1 MAAPRSFNDYLH
13 PDLQSHILITHGV
26 PIKSLL
32 SFGCISRGSYS
43 LISSSSFISQ
53 HFKFNLSRSLSD
65 NNDNNNNGYLLCNT
79 IETGLCTV
87 LCNTDH
93 TLTEISSFEIPIDY
107 DRIVG
112 FCNGILC
119 FVRERHEAPSDSPPD
134 RRIFPWV
141 SNIYLCNPSIRE
153 FKELPPA
160 HMTDCFDGV
169 ACGIGYNSQNNDFDF
184 KVLRYGRF
192 FRNDLPAIDGLDF
205 QVYSLKANSW
215 KQLGSFN
222 GSRGPTTEIDQSS
235 GLFSNGALHF
245 IAKSHDH
252 KFILSFDLYYENFRE
267 ITLPQKYDG
276 LRFERLAELNGSLTW
291 ISFGE
296 GDEHEQ
302 DLIEVCHI
310 CEMQVNGAA
319 ESWTERTLQ
328 LEDVENFFGCTG
340 SGELVIKK
348 SSIPNQLFL
357 FNPVTQGENNI
368 DIGDLAPVIYTPK
381 LIESLILLKE
391 LKPN

>member
-13 PDLQSHILITHGV
+13 PDMQSHILITQGV
-26 PIKSLL
+26 PTKSLL
-32 SFGCISRGSYS
+32 SFRCISRDCYS
-43 LISSSSFISQ
+43 LISSSSFISE
-53 HFKFNLSRSLSD
+53 HFKFNLSKSLSD
-65 NNDNNNNGYLLCNT
+65 NNDNNNNGYLLCNS
-79 IETGLCTV
+79 IERGLCTV

-107 DRIVG
+107 DRVVG
-112 FCNGILC
+112 FCNSILC

-134 RRIFPWV
+134 KRIFPWT

-153 FKELPPA
+153 FMELPHA
-160 HMTDCFDGV
+160 HVTDRFEGV
-169 ACGIGYNSQNNDFDF
+169 ACGLGYNSQNNDFDF
-184 KVLRYGRF
+184 KVLRFGRF
-192 FRNDLPAIDGLDF
+192 FGNDLPDVDGLDF
-205 QVYSLKANSW
+205 QVYSLRENSW
-215 KQLGSFN
+215 ERLGSFIA
-222 GSRGPTTEIDQSS
+222 SRGPTTEIDQSS
-235 GLFSNGALHF
+235 GLFFNSALHF

-252 KFILSFDLYYENFRE
+252 KFILSFDLCTLNFRE
-267 ITLPQKYDG
+267 IALPQKYDG

-296 GDEHEQ
+296 VDVHTQ

-310 CEMQVNGAA
+310 CEMKVYGAA

-340 SGELVIKK
+340 RGELVIKK

-357 FNPVTQGENNI
+357 FHPVTQVENNI

-381 LIESLILLKE
+381 LIESLILLKS
-391 LKPN
+391 